1 MNALPETANFLLA
14 SIVGLKIMHMLSVPR
29 GRKTWRD
36 TAPPK
41 KFIFFIF
48 FVDVSKRN
56 QLKRAAYE

>member
-1 MNALPETANFLLA
+1 
-14 SIVGLKIMHMLSVPR
+14 MHMLSVPR